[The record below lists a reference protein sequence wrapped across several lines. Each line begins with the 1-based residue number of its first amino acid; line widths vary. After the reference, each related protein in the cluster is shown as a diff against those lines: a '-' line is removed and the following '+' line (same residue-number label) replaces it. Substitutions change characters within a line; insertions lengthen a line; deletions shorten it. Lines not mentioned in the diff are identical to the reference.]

1 MNGKTMAIILILV
14 NLLLAA
20 AVLVAGVTAEAAPEA
35 APEAETLTA
44 PETVNVRW
52 ATVERRSPVFDDPCW
67 QGELIGSAPMGS
79 AVEVLAEE
87 SGWALCW
94 WCTDRIELVWMLTD
108 HLDFME

>member
-35 APEAETLTA
+35 ETLTA

-52 ATVERRSPVFDDPCW
+52 ATVERRSPVFDGPCW

-79 AVEVLAEE
+79 AVEVLDEE